1 MLAVRGRPPR
11 RAAGNIGAI
20 SAQAASVRSVSES
33 LRLQDTDELRLF
45 SARAVALEA
54 HIDQIWIPIMEGCLA
69 DGERP
74 PVGGF

>member
-54 HIDQIWIPIMEGCLA
+54 HID
-69 DGERP
+69 
-74 PVGGF
+74 

>member
-1 MLAVRGRPPR
+1 
-11 RAAGNIGAI
+11 
-20 SAQAASVRSVSES
+20 